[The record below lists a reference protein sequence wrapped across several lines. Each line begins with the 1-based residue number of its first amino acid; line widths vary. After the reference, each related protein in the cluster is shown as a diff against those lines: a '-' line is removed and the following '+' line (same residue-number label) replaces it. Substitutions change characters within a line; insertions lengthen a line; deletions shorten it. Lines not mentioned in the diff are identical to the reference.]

1 MLKLRSKMDEAMPT
15 LPEGRLQFS
24 RAVSTRFRSA
34 EYILKMLQ
42 RQEKKQLCRIKLLD
56 SSQHLHFT

>member
-1 MLKLRSKMDEAMPT
+1 MPT

-42 RQEKKQLCRIKLLD
+42 RQKKSLVGLKKGLNHWINHSVCALLENN
-56 SSQHLHFT
+56 

>member
-1 MLKLRSKMDEAMPT
+1 MLKLRSKMHDTMPT

-42 RQEKKQLCRIKLLD
+42 RQKKKAAL
-56 SSQHLHFT
+56 